1 MEEKQAMANLI
12 CDVLIVHVGLYE
24 YLKRKEKTCDA
35 DAKSSLDLMKN
46 LATRTV
52 DEILDFI
59 QTYK

>member
-24 YLKRKEKTCDA
+24 YLKRKEKTGDA